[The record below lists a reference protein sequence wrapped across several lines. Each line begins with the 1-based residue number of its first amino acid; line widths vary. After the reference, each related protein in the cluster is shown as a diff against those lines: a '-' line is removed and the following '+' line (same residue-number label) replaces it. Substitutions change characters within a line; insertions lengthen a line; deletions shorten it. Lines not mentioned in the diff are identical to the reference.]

1 VDAYK
6 IATGRSCCSLEKCG
20 NQKSAVDAYKIA
32 TGRSCCSLEK
42 WEKVE
47 LVEVEEQS

>member
-1 VDAYK
+1 
-6 IATGRSCCSLEKCG
+6 
-20 NQKSAVDAYKIA
+20 VDAYKIA